1 MIPCNVDDLKAEL
14 AADEGYRTRRYLCPA
29 GKWTI
34 GIGHNL
40 EGKQLPAEIWA
51 HIRIDH
57 PHVTNALLD
66 DQVQLSDEL
75 IQRIFEVDI
84 EDACADLDNIWIG
97 WRSLSEARKRA
108 LINMSF
114 QMGQQRLQAFVRM
127 WRALRN
133 HEFGRAAD
141 EAKDSLWYAQTQPSR
156 TGRVL
161 RQLRE
166 G

>member
-1 MIPCNVDDLKAEL
+1 MIPCNLDDLKAEL
-14 AADEGYRTRRYLCPA
+14 IADEGYRTTRYLCSQ
-29 GKWTI
+29 GKLTI

-40 EGKQLPAEIWA
+40 EGKRLPPEIWA
-51 HIRIDH
+51 QIRLEH
-57 PHVTNALLD
+57 PTVTNALLD

-84 EDACADLDNIWIG
+84 EDACESLDGIWIG
-97 WRSLSEARKRA
+97 WRSLSENRKRA

-114 QMGQQRLQAFVRM
+114 QMGATRLAAFVRM

-141 EAKDSLWYAQTQPSR
+141 EAKDSLWFAQTQGSR
-156 TGRVL
+156 TERVL